1 MFRWNTD
8 QIADDVRM
16 LSFVKSVTIDEPG
29 GDVDT
34 DNLVIEID
42 GSDDRLFVAGF
53 SCDFE
58 PKNTSDVDVE
68 MIQLTDGMD
77 SRGGLNSSDGNTAQA
92 YVAVRQYFVDQDA
105 SVVNRMKDYF

>member
-34 DNLVIEID
+34 DNLVVEID
-42 GSDDRLFVAGF
+42 GSEDHLFVAGF
-53 SCDFE
+53 SVDFE
-58 PKNTSDVDVE
+58 LKNTSNVDVE
-68 MIQLTDGMD
+68 MIELSDGMD
-77 SRGGLNSSDGNTAQA
+77 SSGGLSSSDNNTAQA
-92 YVAVRQYFVDQDA
+92 YIAVRQYFVDKNA
-105 SVVNRMKDYF
+105 AIVNSMKDYF